1 MQKSEAEKLKVAE
14 AKLEKQTMDWL
25 VAQEQLKKL
34 AEETSNHVGKA
45 NETLEEFG
53 RVKKLLSDVRSEL
66 VSSQKALASSRQKME
81 GQDQLLERQLTEL
94 EEQRRSVMSYMK
106 SLRDAEVEVESERV
120 KLRVA
125 EARTRSL
132 KGIYPWRK
140 SLLKE
145 IDDKSA
151 AFEQTQTL
159 LKAKESELVEARL
172 EIQQLRSGH
181 ASLQLVLEEKNLEL
195 SDAKK
200 MLEEVNQEI
209 AELKGILFSREDELH
224 QAIFAEA
231 ETVVEKI
238 VDLTKEVVLSFNEEG
253 CSALSP
259 LDHNNVRLPPPL
271 LYGPADGFKW
281 QKKQLEAELEFTRQ
295 SLRAKEMEIL
305 AAEKALT
312 IKDEELKMVLQKLDA
327 REKEITE
334 LKREMMQ
341 DKDDLRQLNALAQER
356 IGEKS
361 VGDLAIEKLQLEAAQ
376 LEVEA
381 ATNALQKITE
391 MSRELLNKAG
401 LTIEADYDT
410 SLFEQNGSEA
420 RINAISD
427 NECPAEVKSELSR
440 LLTLTEQLV
449 KEAGI
454 AGDTSQ

>member
-1 MQKSEAEKLKVAE
+1 
-14 AKLEKQTMDWL
+14 
-25 VAQEQLKKL
+25 
-34 AEETSNHVGKA
+34 
-45 NETLEEFG
+45 
-53 RVKKLLSDVRSEL
+53 
-66 VSSQKALASSRQKME
+66 ME

-125 EARTRSL
+125 EARNKELERDLSMEKELIGELQNELEKEKLSL
-132 KGIYPWRK
+132 EEAIQEI
-140 SLLKE
+140 LALQKE

-195 SDAKK
+195 SDAKT

-224 QAIFAEA
+224 QAMSMLKEKDERAQTMQHELSNAKSRFAEA

-238 VDLTKEVVLSFNEEG
+238 VDLTKEVVLSFNEES

-259 LDHNNVRLPPPL
+259 LDQNNVRWLPPL

-295 SLRAKEMEIL
+295 SLRAKELEIL
-305 AAEKALT
+305 AAEKALI

-334 LKREMMQ
+334 LKREMMR

-356 IGEKS
+356 IGEES

-381 ATNALQKITE
+381 ATSALQKITE

-427 NECPAEVKSELSR
+427 NECSGEVKSELSR

-454 AGDTSQ
+454 VGDTSQ